1 MSLIAPQSAGRAS
14 RTGVEFDPWMVV
26 AFLYP
31 ISKLVMVE
39 FVGQLYLTDILGVAL
54 LIFMIRSPDFSSR
67 LSDLRLLF
75 LLMGLWL
82 ASLVITDLIRQS
94 APEDFLRGW
103 AKIVFFGIQ
112 IAALW
117 LFLPRRRGYL
127 IAFAFGSAI
136 AWGFGV
142 SERFAG
148 YEWKFGYDRAAAF
161 FLIGLICLGWHR
173 WPILRSL
180 SPALLGALAL
190 FVLFQNARSSFITIL
205 LAAAICGLVLAVERW
220 PALQRGLRVPTFG
233 FLLII
238 GAAGAS
244 LVNSGYASLAEAGDL
259 GADARTKYAEQ
270 TAGDVP
276 LIFGGRSE
284 SLISVQAIG
293 DSPVIGHGSWAK
305 DRRYVELYRSM
316 RLRMGL
322 SVHDNYFQTRELIPT
337 HSYVLGAWVEAGA
350 LGAVF
355 WLYVLGIPFVAIY
368 QLIRRNEPLLPL
380 VAYLSVGLVWAIPFS
395 PFGAT
400 ERFIAAYQIVVLM
413 WVIRSPSIKRQV
425 GVSLKR
431 R

>member
-1 MSLIAPQSAGRAS
+1 MSLIASQVVERRSRAD
-14 RTGVEFDPWMVV
+14 VEFDPWMLL

-31 ISKLVMVE
+31 LSKLVMID
-39 FVGQLYLTDILGVAL
+39 FIGQLYLTDILGVAL
-54 LIFMIRSPDFSSR
+54 LIFMIRSPDFAAR
-67 LSDLRLLF
+67 LGELRLL
-75 LLMGLWL
+75 LILMGLWL
-82 ASLVITDLIRQS
+82 ASLIITDLLRQS

-103 AKIVFFGIQ
+103 AKIIFFGVQ

-127 IAFAFGSAI
+127 IAFALGSSI
-136 AWGFGV
+136 SWGLGV

-161 FLIGLICLGWHR
+161 FVIGLICVGWRR
-173 WPILRSL
+173 WPLLRTL
-180 SPALLGALAL
+180 SPALLGALAI

-205 LAAAICGLVLAVERW
+205 LAAGICGLVLAVERW
-220 PALQRGLRVPTFG
+220 PALQRSIRAPTFG
-233 FLLII
+233 LLLLV

-244 LVNSGYASLAEAGDL
+244 LVNSGYASLAESGGL
-259 GADARTKYAEQ
+259 GAEARAKYAEQ

-284 SLISVQAIG
+284 SLISVKAIG

-316 RLRMGL
+316 RLRLGL
-322 SVHDNYFQTRELIPT
+322 PVHDNYFQTRELIPT

-350 LGAVF
+350 LGALF
-355 WLYVLGIPFVAIY
+355 WLYVLGLPFVAIY
-368 QLIRRNEPLLPL
+368 QLLGRNEPLLPL
-380 VAYLSVGLVWAIPFS
+380 VAYLSIGLVWAIPFS

-413 WVIRSPSIKRQV
+413 WVIRSPSFVNDALKGR
-425 GVSLKR
+425 SLG
-431 R
+431 